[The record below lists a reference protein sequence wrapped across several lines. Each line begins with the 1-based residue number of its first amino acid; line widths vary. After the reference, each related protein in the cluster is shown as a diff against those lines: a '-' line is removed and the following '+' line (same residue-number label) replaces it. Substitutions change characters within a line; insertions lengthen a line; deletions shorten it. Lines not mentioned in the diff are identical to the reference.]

1 MTAASV
7 ALLVGVSALSACVN
21 GITAQAGR
29 WKWRFASKLTASALK
44 MGVSSEQK
52 CSRDVQVSEK
62 KRLRLVRLFPFRL
75 FLKRR
80 GRRNVGSR

>member
-7 ALLVGVSALSACVN
+7 ALLIGVSALSACVN

-44 MGVSSEQK
+44 MGV
-52 CSRDVQVSEK
+52 RGD
-62 KRLRLVRLFPFRL
+62 
-75 FLKRR
+75 RR
-80 GRRNVGSR
+80 EGGREGEYML